1 MEKEHKS
8 VSNLLDKAFGKIEP
22 YYKGIR
28 GRVIHEAYSKYYKKV
43 FKTADRSNKLNYR
56 VFSEK
61 LTKTKVDVLADIK
74 MNPDYE
80 IYHEDAKILLNV
92 LHKEIRQVGKQVS
105 NENNGIVVPEEIEIK
120 LFGGIASFEI
130 DAVGK
135 IGGLKIPAQV
145 DCLIEIDSNN
155 FIVRDF
161 KSYERDIDDDPL
173 NPKSQHHRAF
183 MQVCLYAI
191 VFEKE
196 LYQKCKAI
204 QLAYFPNNIISYDF
218 TEQLKEVAK
227 KFVID
232 TAFEG
237 FEGISFQ
244 FPSAA
249 NSYIDTHV
257 EGIKNETQSEAAAGA
272 AAAADKDSVDLLDND
287 SLGWINTIP
296 GKPFKI
302 IRGKPNKIEGYL
314 YATVAE
320 QVRENS
326 LLKIVTN
333 ENIILGCKV
342 EKIECFEESA
352 STVTKIHKE
361 ENYRITLNP
370 EIELNP
376 EGCCE
381 VRPQTII
388 SGKIKKLTIQE
399 FYQYKK
405 IPQNGMHFGI
415 IEGLIDRTPYLLSAN
430 ILYQSCFVGGV
441 QNTGKTS
448 ALRYLIML
456 LAEQHD
462 APAQIVFD
470 AEEEYLNLIN
480 IPMNQKSSQ
489 VMEKFGV
496 KNIDSKKFNIIS
508 FNGDSKYCLTLK
520 AIDPL
525 DLPLF
530 LHELTSITHS
540 TLQRII
546 KDILADNKEKS
557 FTFPELKEKILKYVD
572 LQEYRLNVNTKSAIE
587 RALMP
592 ISLDLFDKF
601 GSIPIDI
608 ESILEPGKITII
620 DCFESSDEEQRLI
633 ALFFLCALHKYKMK
647 KRNREYGSGVLFY
660 LDEVQRL
667 LPKLLSNTD
676 NQKRIIHYLGEIH
689 HRGRKRKYGVVYATQ
704 SPLDIKK
711 EIIDLCNTKMFFQ
724 IQGDA
729 SNLLKE
735 YLNKEER
742 KRLKQLPTGHA
753 FITSMR
759 KHEPVEIKFPYI
771 N

>member
-1 MEKEHKS
+1 MEKRKKS
-8 VSNLLDKAFGKIEP
+8 VSDLLDKSFGKIEP
-22 YYKGIR
+22 YYR
-28 GRVIHEAYSKYYKKV
+28 GTRGKVIHEAYSKYYKKI
-43 FKTADRSNKLNYR
+43 FKTADRNNKLNYR
-56 VFSEK
+56 VFSER
-61 LTKTKVDVLADIK
+61 LTKAKSDVLADIK

-80 IYHEDAKILLNV
+80 IYYEDGKVLLNT
-92 LHKEIRQVGKQVS
+92 LHKEIRQVGKALAKK
-105 NENNGIVVPEEIEIK
+105 NYNIIIPKEIEISV
-120 LFGGIASFEI
+120 FSGEASFETET
-130 DAVGK
+130 VGK
-135 IGGLKIPAQV
+135 IGGLQISARV
-145 DCLIEIDSNN
+145 DCLIEIDSDT
-155 FIVRDF
+155 FIIRDF
-161 KSYERDIDDDPL
+161 KSYERDNEDEPM
-173 NPKSQHHRAF
+173 NPESKDHRAF

-191 VFEKE
+191 IFEKE

-204 QLAYFPNNIISYDF
+204 ELAYFPNDIVSYNF
-218 TEQLKEVAK
+218 TEELKEAAK
-227 KFVID
+227 KFAID

-237 FEGISFQ
+237 FEGITFNLSDDDEEK
-244 FPSAA
+244 
-249 NSYIDTHV
+249 NSVNRNIIKSPNIITEESID
-257 EGIKNETQSEAAAGA
+257 IQRSNS
-272 AAAADKDSVDLLDND
+272 DNNDND

-314 YATVAE
+314 YARVAE
-320 QVRENS
+320 KVRENS

-333 ENIILGCKV
+333 ENTILGCKV
-342 EKIECFEESA
+342 ERIECFEESA

-370 EIELNP
+370 EIELTP

-405 IPQNGMHFGI
+405 IPQNGMNFGT
-415 IEGLIDRTPYLLSAN
+415 IEGLIDRTPYLLNAN
-430 ILYQSCFVGGV
+430 TLYQSLFIGGV

-456 LAEQHD
+456 LAHQNN
-462 APAQIVFD
+462 APTQIVFD
-470 AEEEYLNLIN
+470 AEEEYMNLVK
-480 IPMNQKSSQ
+480 IPSNRESAQM
-489 VMEKFGV
+489 MEEYGV
-496 KNIDSKKFNIIS
+496 KNINPKKFNLIS
-508 FNGDSKYCLTLK
+508 FNKESKFCLTLT

-530 LHELTSITHS
+530 LYELTSITHS

-546 KDILADNKEKS
+546 KDILAENEGKD
-557 FTFPELKEKILKYVD
+557 FTFPELKEKILKFVD
-572 LQEYRLNVNTKSAIE
+572 FQEYRLNPQTKSAIE

-592 ISLDLFDKF
+592 ISLDLFDKI
-601 GSIPIDI
+601 GGIPIDI
-608 ESILEPGKITII
+608 DSILESGKITII
-620 DCFESSDEEQRLI
+620 DCFESTDEEQRLI
-633 ALFFLCALHKYKMK
+633 ALFLLCALHKYKMK
-647 KRNREYGSGVLFY
+647 KRNIEYGSGVLFY

-689 HRGRKRKYGVVYATQ
+689 HRGRKRKYGVIYATQ

-711 EIIDLCNTKMFFQ
+711 EILDLCNTKLFFQ

-735 YLNKEER
+735 YLDKEER
-742 KRLKQLPTGHA
+742 ERLKQLPTGHA

-759 KHEPVEIKFPYI
+759 KQEPVEIKFPYI